1 MDVEAATIL
10 GKLIGAGLAAIAM
23 GGAGIGIGLI
33 FGNYVAGAMRNPGA
47 AQQVFGRVILGF
59 ALTEAIALF
68 DLVVALI
75 ILFVF

>member
-68 DLVVALI
+68 ALVVALI

>member
-1 MDVEAATIL
+1 MGPEAA
-10 GKLIGAGLAAIAM
+10 KLIGAGLAAIAM
-23 GGAGIGIGLI
+23 GGAGIGIGMI

-68 DLVVALI
+68 ALVVALI